1 MQLSDMSSGSQ
12 LAAITSS
19 GCLGFFGFGSFCC
32 GFCFVPPPPPFLFH
46 ANTVLIEEFG
56 LVNSCYSRAL
66 TLSQSGLSVL
76 SVITYLLKPV
86 EANRPTFFFPGGESM

>member
-1 MQLSDMSSGSQ
+1 MQLSDVSSDSQ

-32 GFCFVPPPPPFLFH
+32 GFCLGFFFPPFLFH

-76 SVITYLLKPV
+76 SIITYLLK
-86 EANRPTFFFPGGESM
+86 ASGGKSSYFLFPRW